1 MSKMAELLK
10 QQEEIAKAIA
20 EEAKAGRVE
29 AVKTVREMIKQYK
42 ITATD
47 LKGLLRTRKSK
58 AQKEASDAK
67 KSPKSAKGKEPSSSN
82 SIKI

>member
-47 LKGLLRTRKSK
+47 LKGLLRKRQTKEQK
-58 AQKEASDAK
+58 AAAEAK
-67 KSPKSAKGKEPSSSN
+67 KAATSTKAKK
-82 SIKI
+82 

>member
-47 LKGLLRTRKSK
+47 LKGLLRTRKTK
-58 AQKEASDAK
+58 AQKEAAAVKKASTVTKAK
-67 KSPKSAKGKEPSSSN
+67 TS
-82 SIKI
+82 